1 MERALDNITVSTNG
15 GAQTQGKLTF
25 RRPCFSFHLLKDPLS
40 VFFFGRQQV
49 KYASQGRSQLAR
61 LRLVLSVCNFT
72 EIDYNY
78 LLLKHDGKL
87 DFPPTLITLSWL
99 RWTLVLSC
107 RNSEEKFVKRY
118 SVIYCLNLA

>member
-25 RRPCFSFHLLKDPLS
+25 RQPCFSFRLLNDHFRY
-40 VFFFGRQQV
+40 FFLGRQHV
-49 KYASQGRSQLAR
+49 KYASQGRSQRAR
-61 LRLVLSVCNFT
+61 PRLVLIVCNFT

-78 LLLKHDGKL
+78 LLWKHDGKL

-99 RWTLVLSC
+99 RWDTRSQLS
-107 RNSEEKFVKRY
+107 
-118 SVIYCLNLA
+118 